1 MTFNSTHRV
10 PYIRTYEEAKKR
22 HDMTTP
28 IRGDKNKT
36 RPLAKRSDKHLY
48 IRERIADGVVLY
60 ECCCYSGEN
69 GTVVTYHPNDE
80 VQISVGRYNT
90 AYVREFVVELL
101 SDIHVYTSKGKT
113 VVQLRDGKDK
123 YVLGAN
129 EFRIKRDKSGLIP
142 VWTVVQAE
150 GALEWRLSKA
160 KANIVRA
167 PYTEFL
173 KYYKGMTSIL
183 TEHIDF
189 DVRYANQRWNKPTAE
204 TPFVAK
210 TEVVVHMETVVNMFG
225 QTVHVFGG
233 TPTVDTTEPRKA
245 LFTHLRTWGAEKERD
260 MQNARE
266 KADKLEV
273 LALMRND
280 QPDEVKG
287 ENFYRAALT
296 LLVAQQTHIATKAEF
311 FRISRSSAEKLA
323 DEFVLRVFKEE
334 VLEQVRMPVGKVA
347 STNYAD
353 WFKFV

>member
-1 MTFNSTHRV
+1 
-10 PYIRTYEEAKKR
+10 
-22 HDMTTP
+22 
-28 IRGDKNKT
+28 
-36 RPLAKRSDKHLY
+36 
-48 IRERIADGVVLY
+48 
-60 ECCCYSGEN
+60 
-69 GTVVTYHPNDE
+69 VVTYYPNDE
-80 VQISVGRYNT
+80 VQISVGKYNT
-90 AYVREFVVELL
+90 AYVREFIVELL
-101 SDIHVYTSKGKT
+101 GDLFVYTKNGKT
-113 VVQLRDGKDK
+113 VLQLRDSKDK
-123 YVLGAN
+123 YVLGGN
-129 EFRIKRDKSGLIP
+129 EFKIKQGKVWCSGYDGQLA
-142 VWTVVQAE
+142 VWTVAQAE

-233 TPTVDTTEPRKA
+233 NPTVDTTEPRKA

-260 MQNARE
+260 MQNAKE

-353 WFKFV
+353 WFNYV